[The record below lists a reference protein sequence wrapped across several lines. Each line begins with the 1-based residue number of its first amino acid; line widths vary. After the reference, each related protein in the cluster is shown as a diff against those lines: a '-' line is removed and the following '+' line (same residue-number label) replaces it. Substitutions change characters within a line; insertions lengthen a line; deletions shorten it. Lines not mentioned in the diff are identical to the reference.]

1 MIAFNKSTMKK
12 FKTQYLLCFLMLCL
26 VEVGFSQNVRFQSD
40 LTKKDNLWYSGE
52 DLYTGEAIT
61 LSQDQIETRCSIEKG
76 VPSGLFT
83 KYFLDN
89 TFKKSNYKDTSEIRR
104 LNQEIVIENNK
115 LNSLIKDSL
124 LAYNE
129 LISYINNEIGGDKK
143 LQKLV
148 EKKEANKLNEKQKV
162 LMDNFVSKRNFWKN
176 SAKNV
181 LLSQQKIKLTNTKLK
196 EEEAKPIVAPKI
208 AEQYEQINSIK
219 NGSYKSYYNDGK
231 LKSEG
236 TFLNGLYNGAWIYY
250 YSNGNEMGRGSYIAG
265 DGTDV
270 SELSGLPRNGRDG
283 LWKFYNVNGKVKQEA
298 NYIKGKL
305 NGSFKE
311 YNDFGE
317 LILIE
322 LYQNGLINGKQER
335 FNNQKIKISEAN
347 FIKGIA
353 EGEEKIYYDSGKLKI
368 QRSYKQGKLDGV
380 AKGYFENG
388 KTSTEENFKVG
399 KQDGLCK
406 KYFESGSVSEEANYK
421 DGYINGQIKVY
432 YVNGNVK
439 IIGEGNLECIGCYTI
454 KSKFNEDG
462 SPFVSYWVYSKDEYT
477 GKTEVFTGQDGNK
490 DAYIKFCVKQFKDN
504 YYWSVMKGLYWFAG
518 NKDHAIGCT
527 WYITVNGIKEEH
539 IVPIG
544 NPIAIPNDVLER
556 LKVSTELAIKFWDR
570 PEYYIFKTAGTTEA
584 LELLKKS

>member
-1 MIAFNKSTMKK
+1 MCSIIS
-12 FKTQYLLCFLMLCL
+12 L
-26 VEVGFSQNVRFQSD
+26 GFSQNIRYQSD
-40 LTKKDNLWYSGE
+40 LTKKDNLWYSGDE
-52 DLYTGEAIT
+52 LYSGEVIT
-61 LSQDQIETRCSIEKG
+61 RNQDQIETRYSVEKG
-76 VPSGLFT
+76 VPTGLFT

-89 TFKKSNYKDTSEIRR
+89 TFKKSNYKDTSEVRR
-104 LNQEIVIENNK
+104 LNQEIETENK
-115 LNSLIKDSL
+115 RLNSLINDSL

-143 LQKLV
+143 LQKLL
-148 EKKEANKLNEKQKV
+148 EKAQANKLNEKQKV
-162 LMDNFVSKRNFWKN
+162 LMDNFATKRNFWKN

-181 LLSQQKIKLTNTKLK
+181 LLTHQKIKLTNTKLK
-196 EEEAKPIVAPKI
+196 EEEAKPVVAPKI
-208 AEQYEQINSIK
+208 AEQYEQVNSIK
-219 NGSYKSYYNDGK
+219 NGSYKSYFNDGK

-236 TFLNGLYNGAWIYY
+236 TFLNDLYNGAWIYY

-270 SELSGLPRNGRDG
+270 SEVSGLPRNGRDG
-283 LWKFYNVNGKVKQEA
+283 FWKFYNLNGKVKEEA

-311 YNDFGE
+311 YNDFGD

-322 LYQNGLINGKQER
+322 FYQNGLINGKQER
-335 FNNQKIKISEAN
+335 FNNQKIKISEAS
-347 FIKGIA
+347 FINGIA

-388 KTSTEENFKVG
+388 KMSSEENYKNG
-399 KQDGLCK
+399 KKNGVSK
-406 KYFESGSVSEEANYK
+406 KYFDSGGVNEEANYN
-421 DGYINGQIKVY
+421 DDFIVGQIKLY
-432 YVNGNVK
+432 YTNGNLK
-439 IIGEGNLECIGCYTI
+439 TIGEGNLECTGCYTI

-490 DAYIKFCVKQFKDN
+490 DAYVKFCIKQFKDN

-539 IVPIG
+539 LVPIG
-544 NPIAIPNDVLER
+544 NPIAIPNDVLDR
-556 LKVSTELAIKFWDR
+556 LKISSELAIKFWDR
-570 PEYYIFKTAGTTEA
+570 PEYYIFKTAGTNEA
-584 LELLKKS
+584 LELLKKK